1 LQKPGQG
8 DPVHTPLATEPPPSA
23 LPPGAI
29 IDRYEVL
36 DLLGVGGM
44 ASVYRARHRQLDSFV
59 ALKVL
64 VLDRPSVRRRVERE
78 GKVQASLRHPN
89 LVAVTD
95 SLSTPGGTPV
105 LVLEY
110 VDGPP
115 LDRLLRARRL
125 PLCEVDLLVRGILRG
140 VAHAHAAGVVH
151 RDLKPANVLLARTEQ
166 GLVPKLTDFGIVKLC
181 AGGDATRTLAG
192 QLMGTPGYMAPEQF
206 SDASGV
212 DARAD
217 LWSLGVLM
225 YELCTGRPPYGS
237 DDPQAVFSR
246 LVSGRMPDLGGLPER
261 MAQAIRSA
269 LQFDPALR
277 VPDAQTL
284 LRTWCGGISDEQ
296 VAQSFGLPDPW
307 SVETLAVAASLSP
320 VRTISPSVSGSLEPP
335 PPQEQATTWLLPPP
349 ERPWE
354 VPLGVGLVLAVVAA
368 GLGALAAVLAF

>member
-1 LQKPGQG
+1 V
-8 DPVHTPLATEPPPSA
+8 DASA
-23 LPPGAI
+23 LSPGAV

-78 GKVQASLRHPN
+78 GKVQAALRHPN

-95 SLSTPGGTPV
+95 CLPLPSGTPV

-125 PLCEVDLLVRGILRG
+125 PLAEVDLLVRGILRG
-140 VAHAHAAGVVH
+140 VAHAHEAGVVH
-151 RDLKPANVLLARTEQ
+151 RDLKPGNVLLAHTER
-166 GLVPKLTDFGIVKLC
+166 GLIPKLTDFGIVKLSGPG
-181 AGGDATRTLAG
+181 ADATRTLSG

-206 SDASGV
+206 TDASQV

-225 YELCTGRPPYGS
+225 YELCTGRPPFGA

-246 LVSGRMPDLGGLPER
+246 LVSGQLPDLGGLPQR
-261 MAQAIRSA
+261 MAQAIASA

-277 VPDAQTL
+277 VADAQTL
-284 LRTWCGGISDEQ
+284 LQTWCAAVPDDQ
-296 VAQSFGLPDPW
+296 VAHSFGLAQPW
-307 SVETLAVAASLSP
+307 SVETLAMAASLSP
-320 VRTISPSVSGSLEPP
+320 VRTATPSGWGSLEPSRQP
-335 PPQEQATTWLLPPP
+335 PEAPTWILPPSPPAP

-354 VPLGVGLVLAVVAA
+354 LALGAA
-368 GLGALAAVLAF
+368 LIAAALAAGTGALLALTTL